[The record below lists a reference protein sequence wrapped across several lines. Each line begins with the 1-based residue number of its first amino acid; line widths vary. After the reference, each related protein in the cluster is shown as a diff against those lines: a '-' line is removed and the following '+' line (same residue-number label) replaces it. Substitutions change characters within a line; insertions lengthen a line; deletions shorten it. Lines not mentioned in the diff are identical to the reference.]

1 MAELDAYTSQAQF
14 GSSMPPTATQR
25 SAVEYVL
32 LLVMLALLALV
43 VIETYRA

>member
-1 MAELDAYTSQAQF
+1 MADLDRYASQAQC

-43 VIETYRA
+43 VIATYRA

>member
-1 MAELDAYTSQAQF
+1 
-14 GSSMPPTATQR
+14 MPPTATQR

-43 VIETYRA
+43 VIATYRA